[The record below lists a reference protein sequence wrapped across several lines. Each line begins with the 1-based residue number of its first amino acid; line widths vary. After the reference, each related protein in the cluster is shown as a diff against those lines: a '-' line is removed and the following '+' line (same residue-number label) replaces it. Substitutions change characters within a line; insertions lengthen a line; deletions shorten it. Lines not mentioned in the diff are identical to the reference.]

1 MARVGRLHRR
11 LSASSSSST
20 SPERGP
26 DDDNDSFTMQ
36 ANDSQSSL
44 AVSLSNTDMM
54 SEGFDEEEYQRR
66 CQIPVY
72 RLPAELLISIFSRI
86 SSTKDLQACMLVSK
100 DWAKNS
106 VGLLWHRPS
115 MNRWAS
121 VHNVVKSIRKADK
134 MFAYQDL
141 VKRLNMSTLGSQVSD
156 GTLMPLTVCKRIERL
171 TLTSCSKVTDLSLT
185 SLMDG
190 NRNLVALDITGME
203 SITDA
208 TLMTVADN
216 CIRLQGLNIT
226 GCRKLTDDSVMAVAR
241 NCRHL
246 KRLKFNSCT
255 NLTDKSILTVAA
267 NSSHLLEIDLYDL
280 PAVESPSVT
289 HLLSSCRQLRELRLM
304 RCPRITDSAF
314 TSLSSKAAPFDSLRI
329 LDLTDC
335 TEIGDKAVE
344 KIVATCPRLRN
355 LLLAKCRHLT
365 DRAVFAIT
373 KLGKNLHYLHLG
385 HCTRLTD
392 EAIKGLARHCTRI
405 RYIDLACCSNLTDAS
420 ITMLASSLPK
430 LKRVGLV
437 KCAGITDRSIYA
449 LATYGG
455 RMPNG
460 TSKNG
465 SVNVLERV
473 HLSYCTSLT
482 IEGIHVLLNNC
493 PRLTHLSL
501 TGVQA
506 FLREDLTVFCREAPP
521 EFTDH
526 QRDVFCV
533 FSGPGVIRLREHL
546 NKIDSYLLPEADD
559 GPRQRR
565 PGVPAHRFF
574 PQIAN
579 AQHPNPEEVMDED
592 LEDEGLAFDNEGDGA
607 NAAAMPRGM
616 NAAAMA
622 FVPGQ
627 GGATRF
633 SFADMANFVNP
644 RFVQARA
651 AGGMVVTSIEGGR
664 MVRGVLGGEELGRIP
679 PPPPLSPLGPLE
691 GRAREDWDEDEGG
704 GVGVGGEQQVTG
716 MMGAAALEDVED

>member
-1 MARVGRLHRR
+1 ML
-11 LSASSSSST
+11 
-20 SPERGP
+20 
-26 DDDNDSFTMQ
+26 Q

-44 AVSLSNTDMM
+44 ALSLSETDIM
-54 SEGFDEEEYQRR
+54 SDGIDEEEYQRR

-72 RLPAELLISIFSRI
+72 RLPAEILISIFSRL
-86 SSTKDLQACMLVSK
+86 SSTTDLQACMLVSK
-100 DWAKNS
+100 EWAKNS

-115 MNRWAS
+115 MNKWTS
-121 VHNVVKSIRKADK
+121 VHNVVKSIRKVDK

-156 GTLMPLTVCKRIERL
+156 GTILPLAVCKRIERL
-171 TLTSCSKVTDLSLT
+171 TLTTCTKLSDLSLVP
-185 SLMDG
+185 LIDG
-190 NRNLVALDITGME
+190 NRSLVALDVTGME

-208 TLMTVADN
+208 TLMVVANN

-226 GCRKLTDDSVMAVAR
+226 GCRRLTDDSVMAVAR

-255 NLTDKSILTVAA
+255 NLTDKSIMTVAA
-267 NSSHLLEIDLYDL
+267 NSTHLLEIDLYDL

-314 TSLSSKAAPFDSLRI
+314 TSISSKAAPFDSLRI

-335 TEIGDKAVE
+335 VDIGDKAVE
-344 KIVATCPRLRN
+344 RIVATCPRLRN

-392 EAIKGLARHCTRI
+392 EAIKSLARHCTRI

-437 KCAGITDRSIYA
+437 KCAGITDRSIHA

-455 RMPNG
+455 RMPHG

-521 EFTDH
+521 EFNDH

-533 FSGPGVIRLREHL
+533 FSGPGVARLREHL
-546 NKIDSYLLPEADD
+546 NKIDSYLTPDGEDNEGGIRPRVPPHRHFPPPAAIIPADMMD
-559 GPRQRR
+559 
-565 PGVPAHRFF
+565 
-574 PQIAN
+574 
-579 AQHPNPEEVMDED
+579 DED
-592 LEDEGLAFDNEGDGA
+592 LEDDGGATPDNGENDDDA
-607 NAAAMPRGM
+607 QPNVITVPRTTRM
-616 NAAAMA
+616 NAGAMA
-622 FVPGQ
+622 FVPMIQPGHFVP
-627 GGATRF
+627 GAQPLQF
-633 SFADMANFVNP
+633 SDMANYINP
-644 RFVQARA
+644 RFINAGPVYTRI
-651 AGGMVVTSIEGGR
+651 AGG
-664 MVRGVLGGEELGRIP
+664 RGLDFAASQIP
-679 PPPPLSPLGPLE
+679 PPPPVPQAGTADAGTSTAP
-691 GRAREDWDEDEGG
+691 AGG
-704 GVGVGGEQQVTG
+704 AGAAQQVTG
-716 MMGAAALEDVED
+716 MMGATMLEDADDMLIPDDEPDTSPNAEVGRAA